1 MPQMK
6 DIFREKFPDLPR
18 APLVSWLNTKL
29 LMDRVTPQD
38 LAQAYTRERANGD
51 VKRKQL
57 WQYVQARATF
67 LF

>member
-1 MPQMK
+1 MK

-18 APLVSWLNTKL
+18 APLVPWLNTKL